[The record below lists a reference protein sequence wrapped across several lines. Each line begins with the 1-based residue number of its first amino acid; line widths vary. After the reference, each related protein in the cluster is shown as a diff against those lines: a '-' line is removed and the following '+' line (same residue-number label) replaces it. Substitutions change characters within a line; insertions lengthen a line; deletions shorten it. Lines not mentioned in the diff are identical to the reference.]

1 MASRIVEID
10 DSDADELTELSS
22 AELQDAILALLEG
35 RDLTSI
41 SLGELRHELE
51 KLLSLSQGALTPR
64 KGEIKLVAARCV
76 QDLLRKRQ
84 PQPEAPQQPHQPSM
98 LDSLPS
104 RGKRSFP
111 AVAASSASAT
121 PPPPK
126 KKGKHQQSAF
136 SAFFKAVS
144 PQVQAEIGQDVRS
157 NQGFGA
163 VAKEIAGRWK
173 VMAPEDKACYTPPP
187 DLSHLDPTTPAGP
200 RSGGGGAA
208 SIVTPAPTRRL
219 PPISSAP
226 PYRPEASCSG
236 PLTRQQ
242 FVAAD
247 KLLAFRLEEGAAGLQ
262 EDLKSSASTLANL
275 SLHPRTFSTKSCGW
289 YANSNV
295 VVTVAGKQ
303 VEARMQ
309 MTITINGSKF
319 WAEGVAPEEASK
331 TETMEKS
338 DSQIRELLKPEE
350 SQGLQE
356 PQDLQEPQGPQEPQQ
371 PQGPQEL
378 QEPPVHQEP
387 RELQKSE
394 ELQELQEPAGPQKSE
409 ELQGPQ
415 EAAGP
420 QKNEDLQE
428 PREPQELQGPQ
439 ELPVTQEPQ
448 EPQKFEELQEPQE
461 PAGLQKSEEL
471 QEPAGL
477 QKLEEL
483 QEDPQEHLQNQAAQQ
498 IPSPEP
504 QDQLRHELRQDQQ
517 VAPDQEQEQ
526 EQEKPAMEVQES
538 EQAAEAPDQ
547 AQQDVH
553 QDGGDE
559 RMSQSQEVNEPQ
571 PTQQQG
577 QQQQLQEDNHQLQDS
592 AMIPAVAEEMV
603 GEASGAPHGSFEGPL
618 AGPPVAGEVVA
629 SCHVVEP
636 STDSTT

>member
-1 MASRIVEID
+1 M
-10 DSDADELTELSS
+10 TCCLS
-22 AELQDAILALLEG
+22 AF
-35 RDLTSI
+35 
-41 SLGELRHELE
+41 
-51 KLLSLSQGALTPR
+51 P
-64 KGEIKLVAARCV
+64 AAR
-76 QDLLRKRQ
+76 
-84 PQPEAPQQPHQPSM
+84 PSTAC
-98 LDSLPS
+98 SP
-104 RGKRSFP
+104 R
-111 AVAASSASAT
+111 
-121 PPPPK
+121 
-126 KKGKHQQSAF
+126 KGKHQQSAF

-247 KLLAFRLEEGAAGLQ
+247 KLLACRLEEGAAGLQ

-275 SLHPRTFSTKSCGW
+275 SLRPRTFSTKSCGW
-289 YANSNV
+289 YSTANIH
-295 VVTVAGKQ
+295 VTVAGKQ
-303 VEARMQ
+303 IEARMQ

-356 PQDLQEPQGPQEPQQ
+356 PQDRQEPQGPQEPQQ

-461 PAGLQKSEEL
+461 PAGPQKSEEL

-526 EQEKPAMEVQES
+526 EQEQEKPAMEVQES

-547 AQQDVH
+547 VQQDVN
-553 QDGGDE
+553 QDGEDQV
-559 RMSQSQEVNEPQ
+559 MSQSQEVREPQ

-577 QQQQLQEDNHQLQDS
+577 QQQQLQENNHQLQDV
-592 AMIPAVAEEMV
+592 AMIPAAAEEMV
-603 GEASGAPHGSFEGPL
+603 GKASGAMQGSFEGPL
-618 AGPPVAGEVVA
+618 AAPPVAGEAVV
-629 SCHVVEP
+629 SCQWEP
-636 STDSTT
+636 